1 MNGFSLQE
9 IDSVTLVIFLVS
21 SYQIVEEMNSL

>member
-9 IDSVTLVIFLVS
+9 IDSVTLVIFLVP